1 VRVFVVRLLS
11 RFRPSR
17 LGRHRQRRGFALL
30 DGVAQDLR
38 YALRT
43 CRRSP
48 GFTLVAVLTLAV
60 GIGANT
66 AIFSL
71 VDAVLLTPLPYPDP
85 SRLVLF
91 MTTAP
96 EGAYHYASEAKF
108 NAWRS
113 LTSTFDDIAAFD
125 FKWVNI
131 PTEDHFERVTVG
143 DVSADFFPL
152 FGARLQAGRTFSAA
166 EDEPNGDRVAVI
178 SDAFWARRFQRRNA
192 IGQTLR
198 LKGQSYTIVG
208 VLQSTFEGAIIT
220 NDHDTGPDVY
230 LPLQI
235 DPASTDLA
243 ASLVV
248 GGRVRSSVSLA
259 EAQARVAATTAALR
273 RRFPASVRQ
282 GDGATVQ
289 PYQTLLRRNDR
300 DALLVLSGAV
310 GLVLL
315 IACANLANLLLARGA
330 ARTQEIAMRA
340 ALGATRRRIVQQLL
354 TESVLLAAI
363 GGGAG
368 FAIGLVAIDAVVAVT
383 GPTIT
388 RIGLTGHG
396 VPIDARVLV
405 FTSGIAVGAVLVFG
419 LLPALISSRVDLS
432 RRLSDAESTRGSGRS
447 NRRLGGLL
455 TAGEIGIAVVLL
467 VGAALFIQTFANLG
481 RVRLGFD
488 THDVLTLQ
496 VTLDAQ
502 NLRTAENTRSIRNAQ
517 QRLRAIPGVIDA
529 TASCCVPF
537 DSDYGATL
545 RYVIEGRP
553 LDGPYHG
560 MGAWRPVAPDY
571 FETLRIPLLRGRTFT
586 DRDSLDA
593 PRVVIV
599 DQAMADKW
607 WPHGDALGQRL
618 TLGKGIGGAWEEPP
632 REIVGIVANV
642 RDAALDREPQPA
654 NYVPIA
660 QLTDGVSAVILT
672 QLTWLVRTQADP
684 EALRPRIEQELRRAS
699 GGMPVTSVGQVDALI
714 RRSTARAR
722 FRMWLMGT
730 FAVIALLLAA
740 IGVYG
745 VMAYAVRQRTR
756 EIGIRIAIGAEP
768 REVTRMVVMNSLR
781 YSLAGLVAGLGC
793 AVWLTRLLTTFLFG
807 ITPWDP
813 VAFSSAVIVLA
824 LVAAV
829 AAWIPARHAAR
840 IDPLIALRA
849 D

>member
-1 VRVFVVRLLS
+1 VRVFVARLLS

-85 SRLVLF
+85 PRLVLF

-96 EGAYHYASEAKF
+96 EGAYHYASAAQF
-108 NAWRS
+108 NTWRT
-113 LTSTFDDIAAFD
+113 LTSTFDDIAAFR
-125 FKWVNI
+125 FTLTNLAAG
-131 PTEDHFERVTVG
+131 DHFERITVG
-143 DVSADFFPL
+143 EVSADFFPL
-152 FGARLQAGRTFSAA
+152 FGAGPQAGRTFSAA
-166 EDEPNGDRVAVI
+166 DDTPGGEKVAVI
-178 SDAFWARRFQRRNA
+178 SDAFWTHRFQRGTA
-192 IGQTLR
+192 IGQALR
-198 LKGQSYTIVG
+198 LNGETYTIVG
-208 VLQSTFEGAIIT
+208 ILPSAFHAAIIT
-220 NDHDTGPDVY
+220 NLHDAGPDVY
-230 LPLQI
+230 VPLQI

-259 EAQARVAATTAALR
+259 EAQARVAAASADLR
-273 RRFPASVRQ
+273 RRFPAYIRP

-289 PYQTLLRRNDR
+289 PYQTLLRRSDR
-300 DALLVLSGAV
+300 ASLLLLSGAV
-310 GLVLL
+310 GLVML

-330 ARTQEIAMRA
+330 ARAREIAVRA
-340 ALGATRRRIVQQLL
+340 ALGATRHRIVQQLL
-354 TESVLLAAI
+354 TEGLLLAAI
-363 GGGAG
+363 GGAAG
-368 FAIGLVAIDAVVAVT
+368 FFFGRFAIHAVIALT

-388 RIGLTGHG
+388 RIGLTDRGI
-396 VPIDARVLV
+396 PIDLRVLF
-405 FTSGIAVGAVLVFG
+405 FTTAMSVISVLVFG
-419 LLPALISSRVDLS
+419 LFPALISSRVDLG
-432 RRLSDAESTRGSGRS
+432 RRMSDAESNRGTGRHQQ
-447 NRRLGGLL
+447 RLGGLL
-455 TAGEIGIAVVLL
+455 TAAELGIAVVLL
-467 VGAALFIQTFANLG
+467 IGAALFIRTLANLEQ
-481 RVRLGFD
+481 VRRGFD
-488 THDVLTLQ
+488 THDVLALQ
-496 VTLDAQ
+496 LTGDPQHHKTSEVARTIRDAQ
-502 NLRTAENTRSIRNAQ
+502 A
-517 QRLRAIPGVIDA
+517 RLRNIPGVVNA
-529 TASCCVPF
+529 TASCCLPLNNG
-537 DSDYGATL
+537 DTSL
-545 RYVIEGRP
+545 RYVIEGRS
-553 LDGPYHG
+553 LAGPYHG
-560 MGAWRPVAPDY
+560 MGLWRPIASDY
-571 FETLRIPLLRGRTFT
+571 FETLKIPVLRGRTFT

-593 PRVVIV
+593 PRVVIIN
-599 DQAMADKW
+599 QAMADKW
-607 WPHGDALGQRL
+607 WPDGDAIGKRV
-618 TLGKGIGGAWEEPP
+618 TLGKGIGGVWDEPS

-642 RDAALDREPQPA
+642 RDAALDQDAQPT

-660 QLTDGVSAVILT
+660 QLTDGVSAWLDE
-672 QLTWLVRTQADP
+672 LTWLVRTEGTHEFLQ
-684 EALRPRIEQELRRAS
+684 PRIETELQRAS